1 MTITIKIFKN
11 WAVVFALFLSIGA
24 VLSCGQ
30 GEESQKVDL
39 DKKTSDVSRLV
50 KTTGMDKSLKF
61 CFDRRLDPWE
71 EIKIYGS
78 FLDYLEKETGF
89 DFTLL
94 FSKDYRETIENI
106 GTGKAQ
112 FAIIGG
118 LSFLK
123 AEHDYGVRML
133 AKGLGRNGKG
143 DYRAAIIVKKS
154 SPIKNL
160 SRLKGRTFAFGSKH
174 STQGHLIPRYM
185 LGKEGVLLTNLKKC
199 LFTGSHWDC
208 CRAVIKGEVSAGGI
222 QDTLA
227 FKLEKEDAIR
237 IIALSDYYPRS
248 GIAVNKDVS
257 EEIAGKVKRAL
268 LQFDP
273 TGKHKDGLT
282 HWNKTEMSG
291 GFSDVKAQNYD
302 VLKKI
307 AERYRLLGDE

>member
-1 MTITIKIFKN
+1 MTITMKIFKN
-11 WAVVFALFLSIGA
+11 WAIAFALFLSFCA
-24 VLSCGQ
+24 VLSCGR
-30 GEESQKVDL
+30 GEESQKVNL
-39 DKKTSDVSRLV
+39 DKRVSDVSPLV
-50 KTTGMDKSLKF
+50 KPTGMDKSLKF
-61 CFDRRLDPWE
+61 CFDLRLDPWE
-71 EIKIYGS
+71 EIRIYGS
-78 FLDYLEKETGF
+78 FLDCLEKETGL

-94 FSKDYRETIENI
+94 FSKDYQETIENI

-133 AKGLGRNGKG
+133 AKGLDRNEKG

-160 SRLKGRTFAFGSKH
+160 SQLKGHTFAFGSKY
-174 STQGHLIPRYM
+174 STQGYLIPRYM
-185 LGKEGVLLTNLKKC
+185 LEKEGVLLPDLKKY

-208 CRAVIKGEVSAGGI
+208 CRAVIKGEASAGGI

-227 FKLEKEDAIR
+227 FRLEKEGTIR
-237 IIALSDYYPRS
+237 IIALSGYYPRS

-268 LQFDP
+268 LQFEP
-273 TGKHKDGLT
+273 TGKHKDGLI
-282 HWNKTEMSG
+282 HWNKTEMPG
-291 GFSDVKAQNYD
+291 GFSDVKQQNYD
-302 VLKKI
+302 VLKKLTVK
-307 AERYRLLGDE
+307 YRLLGDE